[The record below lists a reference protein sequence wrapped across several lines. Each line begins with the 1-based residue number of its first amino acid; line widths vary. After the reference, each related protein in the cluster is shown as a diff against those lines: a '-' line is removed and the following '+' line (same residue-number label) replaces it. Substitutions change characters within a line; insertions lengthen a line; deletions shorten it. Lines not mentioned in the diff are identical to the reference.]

1 MDHTATMCGTM
12 RVASS
17 RWDPRSFIFP
27 LLLPLLRSLISVIE
41 HRTRTRSQCSPR
53 SVHARKGTR
62 AFLCVR
68 DSTSFHPL
76 FFAPPPRLSPMYAN
90 PVYEL
95 AKCTHKCIRR
105 AINCRSSLEQVLRK
119 LFASWAKL
127 SQPRLRILSISRCGM
142 IRSFLKALSD
152 SKNCSFECRH
162 CKHTK
167 AKRGRDEHDRPSI
180 PSPPPMKWRRT
191 L

>member
-27 LLLPLLRSLISVIE
+27 LRPPLPRSLISVIE
-41 HRTRTRSQCSPR
+41 HRTRTRSQCS
-53 SVHARKGTR
+53 VLR

-152 SKNCSFECRH
+152 PKNCSFECRH
-162 CKHTK
+162 CKYTK

>member
-27 LLLPLLRSLISVIE
+27 LSPPLPRSLISVIE
-41 HRTRTRSQCSPR
+41 HRTRTRSQCS
-53 SVHARKGTR
+53 VLR

-95 AKCTHKCIRR
+95 AKCTRKCIRR

-142 IRSFLKALSD
+142 IRSFLKTLSD
-152 SKNCSFECRH
+152 PKNCSFECRH

-167 AKRGRDEHDRPSI
+167 AKRGRDEHDPSI
-180 PSPPPMKWRRT
+180 PSPPPMRWRRT